1 VRTKQQRR
9 FSPTVFAFVAV
20 LTLPPALQGGATSD
34 QRGVAPVGQPGAAA
48 SGGKYYALVIG
59 INDYRD
65 LPKLR
70 TPLSDAQAVATL
82 LRTQYGFQTKL
93 LPNATRDQILTALD
107 EYRRTLSPES
117 DLLIYYAGHGYYDKD
132 EDRAYWAPVDA
143 QRDTYARWII
153 AEEIT
158 GVARAIPARHV
169 LILSDSCYS
178 GMLTRAAS
186 PTVTPIEHDAYIQKM
201 EAGKSRDVM
210 SSGGNEP
217 VADGDAPGH
226 SSDHSVFA
234 NALLQGLTRI
244 DLPEFSA
251 DELFSHQIREQ
262 VGGRS
267 NQVPEYS
274 PIRGSGHEEG
284 DFVFVRLGAHQKTSA
299 TTSTT
304 AKVEGTG
311 PGSAGTTSGPVVV
324 KGVLQPGRAGATD
337 LPAGGAFPRWGGL
350 MLSAPAGTQVSLD
363 GRPVGT
369 IDATGSLFL
378 NQVAVGNHVV
388 KFQSG
393 TYVSPDKPVTIMDGQ
408 QGMLRWDFSP
418 APVSAVSTVPT
429 AASPQQSPKALTFD
443 VSLKHG
449 SKGTLTI
456 GSGSI
461 QFSGSKGSFVSDLAT
476 ATCGPKGD
484 GFYVRTKDGKE
495 YEFRSTSNTPSIDIC
510 DAIRKAAVAGDPQQ
524 RSASLVPPA
533 NPK

>member
-1 VRTKQQRR
+1 VRKNQKRL
-9 FSPTVFAFVAV
+9 SSLIVLPLAV
-20 LTLPPALQGGATSD
+20 VLSVLPAAAS
-34 QRGVAPVGQPGAAA
+34 QRGVSPVAPPSAAP
-48 SGGKYYALVIG
+48 SGGSYYALVIG

-70 TPLSDAQAVATL
+70 TPLSDAQAVAGL
-82 LRTQYGFQTKL
+82 LRSQYGFQTKV
-93 LPNATRDQILTALD
+93 LPNATRDQILTAMD
-107 EYRRTLSPES
+107 DYRRSLSPQS
-117 DLLIYYAGHGYYDKD
+117 SLLIYYAGHGYYDKD

-158 GVARAIPARHV
+158 GAARAIPARHI

-186 PTVTPIEHDAYIQKM
+186 PTVTPLEHTAYIQKM
-201 EAGKSRDVM
+201 EGGRSRDVM

-217 VADGDAPGH
+217 VADGDTPGH
-226 SSDHSVFA
+226 SPDHSVFA
-234 NALLQGLTRI
+234 NALLQGLTRM
-244 DLPEFSA
+244 DLTEFSA
-251 DELFSHQIREQ
+251 DELFSRQIKEQ

-274 PIRGSGHEEG
+274 PIRDSGHEEG
-284 DFVFVRLGAHQKTSA
+284 DFVFVRLGGHERTN
-299 TTSTT
+299 TT
-304 AKVEGTG
+304 AKVEGPG
-311 PGSAGTTSGPVVV
+311 PGSTSGPVVA
-324 KGVLQPGRAGATD
+324 KGVLQPGRAGGTS
-337 LPAGGAFPRWGGL
+337 LPASGGSFPRWGGL
-350 MLSAPAGTQVSLD
+350 MLSAPAGTQVLLD
-363 GRPVGT
+363 GQPVGT

-388 KFQSG
+388 KFQNG

-408 QGMLRWDFSP
+408 QGMLNWYFSS
-418 APVSAVSTVPT
+418 ATPVSAVSTAPT
-429 AASPQQSPKALTFD
+429 AASPQQSLKAFTFD

-461 QFSGSKGSFVSDLAT
+461 QFSGSKGSFASDLAT

-484 GFYVRTKDGKE
+484 GFYVRMKDGKE
-495 YEFRSTSNTPSIDIC
+495 YDFRSESNTSADDIC
-510 DAIRKAAVAGDPQQ
+510 DAVRKAAAGDTPQS
-524 RSASLVPPA
+524 SASLVPQTD
-533 NPK
+533 PK